1 MISITKSQRDYLE
14 AKGCL
19 WEEDLHRSHSKYKKY
34 YATENPKVKALLKQ
48 YELDKRK
55 SK

>member
-1 MISITKSQRDYLE
+1 MIAITRQQKDYLE

-34 YATENPKVKALLKQ
+34 YATENKKVKTLLRQ
-48 YELDKRK
+48 YELEIRK
-55 SK
+55 S